1 MLQNDMN
8 IQSVKLAYMAPNI
21 ELFLWHE
28 PLNLLVAFS
37 GSGSVEDWEDEG
49 EELQYFFKSYVA

>member
-1 MLQNDMN
+1 MN

-49 EELQYFFKSYVA
+49 EEL